1 MSDKLLAIIQPT
13 EYDTLSKLAKV
24 AAASGYAG
32 KNEMQVLFVMLKG
45 IELGISPMQALDGIQ
60 VIQNKTTVSPQ
71 LMLALINRSGE
82 LEDMTIDDPDTIR
95 AKNACKVMMKRKG
108 RSPHIE
114 TFSMEDAKAMG
125 LAGKDNWKK
134 QPTVMLKWRA
144 VAACARIAFP
154 DIIQGVYSPE
164 EMGADVIEDASG
176 ELVIEKPDTTTGEI
190 ISIPATVTTSENATS
205 QPPPA
210 SPANAPQP
218 AKTDGHES
226 AKAAQNA
233 DNGQIWA
240 FGRNRLLTE
249 LSYQAGKVNYKERAA
264 TVDKMVSENAFSNCK
279 NDSEALTLVMARL
292 QSHRKQQPEMAASE
306 IPF

>member
-1 MSDKLLAIIQPT
+1 MSDKPLAIIQPI

-24 AAASGYAG
+24 AAQSGYAN
-32 KNEMQVLFVMLKG
+32 KNETQVLFIMLKG

-82 LEDMTIDDPDTIR
+82 LEDIKIDDPDTIR
-95 AKNACKVMMKRKG
+95 AKNACSVMMKRKG
-108 RSPHIE
+108 RSPHTE
-114 TFSMEDAKAMG
+114 VFSMEDAKTMG

-134 QPTVMLKWRA
+134 QPAVMLKWRA

-190 ISIPATVTTSENATS
+190 ITIPATVQNATS
-205 QPPPA
+205 QPSATPPA
-210 SPANAPQP
+210 HAATTAAPLTP
-218 AKTDGHES
+218 ES
-226 AKAAQNA
+226 AKAPETR
-233 DNGQIWA
+233 DNGQKHLFVHHTTEFWTEA
-240 FGRNRLLTE
+240 NKLYDAAKYERKHRLNSFQSIVKSEKIDTDTVTVYE
-249 LSYQAGKVNYKERAA
+249 LLEAVKAHLAA
-264 TVDKMVSENAFSNCK
+264 KAEPDMVF
-279 NDSEALTLVMARL
+279 
-292 QSHRKQQPEMAASE
+292 
-306 IPF
+306 